1 MDEIFLRLIKEKITP
16 NSYYVL
22 HCIKSGMIP
31 TSFVNKDL
39 EIKKLINDGWL
50 NDELQ
55 LTDKSIIFTIEINGF
70 FNKSKKKTT
79 TSLLGTSFDENIKS
93 YSDIFPSMK
102 LASGKYARSNSKNL
116 ENAFRWFFEN
126 YEYNWETIFLAT
138 QNYVLE
144 YESKNYEYMRNSQ
157 YFLRKQNIDKSWDSD
172 LAIYCEYL
180 KDKPNEE
187 KDIFNELII

>member
-79 TSLLGTSFDENIKS
+79 TSL
-93 YSDIFPSMK
+93 
-102 LASGKYARSNSKNL
+102 
-116 ENAFRWFFEN
+116 
-126 YEYNWETIFLAT
+126 
-138 QNYVLE
+138 
-144 YESKNYEYMRNSQ
+144 
-157 YFLRKQNIDKSWDSD
+157 
-172 LAIYCEYL
+172 
-180 KDKPNEE
+180 
-187 KDIFNELII
+187 